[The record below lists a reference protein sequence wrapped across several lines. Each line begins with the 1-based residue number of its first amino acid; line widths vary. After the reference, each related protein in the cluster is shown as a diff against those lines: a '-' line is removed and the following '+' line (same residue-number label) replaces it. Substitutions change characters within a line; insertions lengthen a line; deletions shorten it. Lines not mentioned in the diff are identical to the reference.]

1 MTLIPTSF
9 SQNSPPEFK
18 GQRVNNG
25 VVGGPHY
32 IPYFLN
38 TLAGSGNTSSA
49 TPVDY
54 PGTIEKV
61 IFKQQTDTAI
71 MVSGSVGAFKGT
83 NAGNVFFYLRFNGA
97 GTDYLIARFFFNDLN
112 THRAVPFSIPIA
124 SGLLSNVAAGV
135 PNYTARLRWSTDNIN
150 TNSDAN
156 DVIHI
161 RFQEGLFK

>member
-1 MTLIPTSF
+1 MTVQPSNYN
-9 SQNSPPEFK
+9 QNRIVAYK
-18 GQRVNNG
+18 GQRVING
-25 VVGGPHY
+25 VVEGPQY

-38 TLAGSGNTSSA
+38 TTAGSGSTASG

-54 PGTIEKV
+54 PGTIEKI

-112 THRAVPFSIPIA
+112 SHRAIPFNIPIA
-124 SGLLSNVAAGV
+124 SGLPSNVAAGV
-135 PNYTARLRWSTDNIN
+135 PNYTARLRWSVDNIN
-150 TNSDAN
+150 VNSDAN

-161 RFQEGLFK
+161 KFQEGLFK